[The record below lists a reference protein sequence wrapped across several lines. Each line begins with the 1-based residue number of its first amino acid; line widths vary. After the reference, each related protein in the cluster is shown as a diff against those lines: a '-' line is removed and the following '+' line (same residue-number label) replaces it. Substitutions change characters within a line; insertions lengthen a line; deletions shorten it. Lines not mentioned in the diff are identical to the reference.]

1 MMLMTCLVTQ
11 RITDKSVSEFNYWR
25 RFLAVL
31 GYNPAIIESSPQ
43 NFPGSAEYFLGSL
56 LTHKADADVESGEWW
71 RLCLMFTGG
80 RERESR
86 RGKNADPGERSLTD
100 FITTG
105 GSPVTRES
113 EQTAALTWANTIKN
127 EKPIKYNMAHIVFT
141 HTKCTFI
148 PKSKILFYLDV
159 CNVHL

>member
-1 MMLMTCLVTQ
+1 
-11 RITDKSVSEFNYWR
+11 
-25 RFLAVL
+25 
-31 GYNPAIIESSPQ
+31 
-43 NFPGSAEYFLGSL
+43 
-56 LTHKADADVESGEWW
+56 
-71 RLCLMFTGG
+71 MFTGG

-113 EQTAALTWANTIKN
+113 EQTAALHSHTIKN

-159 CNVHL
+159 SNNVHL